1 MNTGQKIL
9 FRALGVTTLM
19 SVLLILYY
27 NLSPNYVDD
36 EGFLVEEFWAL
47 GLATFGLSASLL
59 GLLIL
64 FFGFGCPA
72 GKRKSPATVSGDH
85 LR

>member
-1 MNTGQKIL
+1 
-9 FRALGVTTLM
+9 M

-36 EGFLVEEFWAL
+36 EGFIVEEFWAL
-47 GLATFGLSASLL
+47 GLAGLGLSSSLL

-64 FFGFGCPA
+64 IVWLWVSS
-72 GKRKSPATVSGDH
+72 RKAKNSSN
-85 LR
+85 R

>member
-9 FRALGVTTLM
+9 FRTLGVTTSM

-36 EGFLVEEFWAL
+36 EGLLVEEFWAL
-47 GLATFGLSASLL
+47 GLASIGLSSSLL
-59 GLLIL
+59 GLLVL
-64 FFGFGCPA
+64 VVWLWVSS
-72 GKRKSPATVSGDH
+72 RKAKNSSN
-85 LR
+85 R

>member
-1 MNTGQKIL
+1 M
-9 FRALGVTTLM
+9 TTSM

-36 EGFLVEEFWAL
+36 KGLLVEEFWAL
-47 GLATFGLSASLL
+47 GLATLGLSCSLL

-64 FFGFGCPA
+64 VVWLWVSNRKAKKPA
-72 GKRKSPATVSGDH
+72 NR
-85 LR
+85 

>member
-1 MNTGQKIL
+1 MNIGQKIL
-9 FRALGVTTLM
+9 FRTLGVTTSM

-27 NLSPNYVDD
+27 NLSQNYVDD

-47 GLATFGLSASLL
+47 GLASIGLSFSLL

-64 FFGFGCPA
+64 VVWLWVSS
-72 GKRKSPATVSGDH
+72 RKAKNSSN
-85 LR
+85 R

>member
-1 MNTGQKIL
+1 MNIGQKIL
-9 FRALGVTTLM
+9 FRTLGVTTSM

-36 EGFLVEEFWAL
+36 KGLLVEEFWAL
-47 GLATFGLSASLL
+47 GLATLGLSCSLL

-64 FFGFGCPA
+64 VVWLWVSNRKAKKPA
-72 GKRKSPATVSGDH
+72 NR
-85 LR
+85 

>member
-1 MNTGQKIL
+1 MNIGQKIL
-9 FRALGVTTLM
+9 FRTLGVTTSM

-36 EGFLVEEFWAL
+36 KGLLVEEFWAL
-47 GLATFGLSASLL
+47 GLATLGLSCSLL

-64 FFGFGCPA
+64 VVWLWVSSRKAKKPA
-72 GKRKSPATVSGDH
+72 NR
-85 LR
+85 

>member
-9 FRALGVTTLM
+9 FRTLGMTTSM

-36 EGFLVEEFWAL
+36 KGLLVEEFWAL
-47 GLATFGLSASLL
+47 GLATLGLSCSLL

-64 FFGFGCPA
+64 VVWLWVSNRKAKKPA
-72 GKRKSPATVSGDH
+72 NR
-85 LR
+85 

>member
-9 FRALGVTTLM
+9 FRTLGVTTSM

-36 EGFLVEEFWAL
+36 EGLLVEEFWAL
-47 GLATFGLSASLL
+47 GLASIGLSSSLL
-59 GLLIL
+59 GLLVL
-64 FFGFGCPA
+64 VVWLWVSS
-72 GKRKSPATVSGDH
+72 RKVKNSSN
-85 LR
+85 R

>member
-9 FRALGVTTLM
+9 FRALGVTTSM

-47 GLATFGLSASLL
+47 GLASLGLSSSLL

-64 FFGFGCPA
+64 GVWLWVSS
-72 GKRKSPATVSGDH
+72 RKAKKPGN
-85 LR
+85 R

>member
-1 MNTGQKIL
+1 MKMGQKIL
-9 FRALGVTTLM
+9 LRMLGVTTSM

-36 EGFLVEEFWAL
+36 EGRLVEEFWAL
-47 GLATFGLSASLL
+47 GLASLGLSSSLL

-64 FFGFGCPA
+64 IVWLWVSS
-72 GKRKSPATVSGDH
+72 RKAKNSSN
-85 LR
+85 R

>member
-1 MNTGQKIL
+1 MNMGQRVL
-9 FRALGVTTLM
+9 FRALGVTTSM

-36 EGFLVEEFWAL
+36 KGLLVEEFWAL
-47 GLATFGLSASLL
+47 GLATLGLSCSLL

-64 FFGFGCPA
+64 VVWLWVSNRKAKKPA
-72 GKRKSPATVSGDH
+72 NR
-85 LR
+85 

>member
-1 MNTGQKIL
+1 MNTRQEIL
-9 FRALGVTTLM
+9 FRALGVTTSM

-36 EGFLVEEFWAL
+36 EGFIVEEFWAL
-47 GLATFGLSASLL
+47 GLASLGLSSSLL

-64 FFGFGCPA
+64 IVWRWVSS
-72 GKRKSPATVSGDH
+72 RKAKNSSN
-85 LR
+85 R

>member
-1 MNTGQKIL
+1 MNIGQKIL
-9 FRALGVTTLM
+9 FRTLGVTTSM

-47 GLATFGLSASLL
+47 GLASLGLSSSLL
-59 GLLIL
+59 GVLIL
-64 FFGFGCPA
+64 IA
-72 GKRKSPATVSGDH
+72 WLWVSSRKAKNSTN
-85 LR
+85 R

>member
-1 MNTGQKIL
+1 MNIGQKIL
-9 FRALGVTTLM
+9 FRTLGMTTSM

-36 EGFLVEEFWAL
+36 KGLLVEEFWAL
-47 GLATFGLSASLL
+47 GLATLGLSCSLL

-64 FFGFGCPA
+64 VVWLWVSNRKAKKPA
-72 GKRKSPATVSGDH
+72 NR
-85 LR
+85 

>member
-64 FFGFGCPA
+64 FFWLWVSS
-72 GKRKSPATVSGDH
+72 RKAKKPGN
-85 LR
+85 R

>member
-9 FRALGVTTLM
+9 FRALGVTTSM
-19 SVLLILYY
+19 SVLLVLYY

-47 GLATFGLSASLL
+47 GLASL
-59 GLLIL
+59 GTELL
-64 FFGFGCPA
+64 FVGAANFGCLALGVQPEGEKA
-72 GKRKSPATVSGDH
+72 RRTV
-85 LR
+85 